1 MLSIRPKG
9 VIKVITVKEIAK
21 MCNVSPSTVSNI
33 LNGKS
38 NMTEE
43 TKKRV
48 LEVVEKTGYRPN
60 FFAQGMRRQNNK
72 CICIIAEELLQFS
85 TPPIVEAI
93 MDVCESK
100 GYRSILINMS
110 MYEKWKK
117 TGVNLG
123 DEKTLRENTSPALL
137 EAQAMRADGVIYVA
151 AHGHVLNN
159 IPEDYGIPVVFAYG
173 HSTLRDYK
181 SVLIDDC
188 GGAELLTDYLIKK
201 GHKRIGVIAGKEE
214 NLHTVER
221 LKGYKKILNE
231 NGIKYDENIVF
242 FADWERKSGK
252 EYARR
257 LLEMGVN
264 TIWCMNDLMAAG
276 AYDAITEAGLAV
288 GKDISVFG
296 FDNREVSEFMT
307 PMLSTC
313 ELPLKKMGETCA
325 ELMIK
330 EIEDEDFRKQPA
342 YKTVVPCELVLRDSV
357 R

>member
-1 MLSIRPKG
+1 
-9 VIKVITVKEIAK
+9 VITVKEIAK

-43 TKKRV
+43 TKRRV
-48 LEVVEKTGYRPN
+48 LEVVERTGYRPN

-123 DEKTLRENTSPALL
+123 DEKLLNENTSPALL

-173 HSTLRDYK
+173 HSTKRAYK

-188 GGAELLTDYLIKK
+188 GGAELLTDYLLKK

-221 LKGYKKILNE
+221 LKGYQKALAKHKV
-231 NGIKYDENIVF
+231 KYDADIVF
-242 FADWERKSGK
+242 FADWERETGK
-252 EYARR
+252 EYARK
-257 LLEMGVN
+257 LLDKGVT

-276 AYDAITEAGLAV
+276 AYDAIIEAGLTV

-296 FDNREVSEFMT
+296 FDNREVSEFMY
-307 PMLSTC
+307 PKLSTC

-330 EIEDEDFRKQPA
+330 EIEDEEFRNEPA
-342 YKTVVPCELVLRDSV
+342 FITEVPCEIVLRDSV